1 MEMSLTKPFIIITI
15 KRKYIVQMKKNCMN
29 KEAILNTE
37 ITVKSEKIFEG
48 KIINLRVDTV
58 ELENQK
64 YAKREIVEH
73 KSASAI
79 VAITE
84 KNELLLVKQYRK
96 AVEDFLYEIP
106 AGILNIAEEP
116 IECALRE
123 LREETGFEAKKIEKI
138 YEFYTSP
145 GFSNEKVYL
154 FKAEELTFISTNF
167 DEDECVETFA
177 VTREEAK
184 KMIETGRI
192 MDSKTLIG
200 MQHWLNL

>member
-1 MEMSLTKPFIIITI
+1 
-15 KRKYIVQMKKNCMN
+15 MN

-37 ITVKSEKIFEG
+37 ITVKSERIFEG

-64 YAKREIVEH
+64 YAKKEIVEH
-73 KSASAI
+73 KSASAV

-84 KNELLLVKQYRK
+84 KNELLLVRQYRK

-123 LREETGFEAKKIEKI
+123 LREETGFEAKKIKKL

-145 GFSNEKVYL
+145 GFSNEKIYL
-154 FKAEELTFISTNF
+154 FKAEDMTFTSTDF
-167 DEDECVETFA
+167 DEYEFVETIA
-177 VTREEAK
+177 VSKEEAA
-184 KMIETGRI
+184 KMIETGKI

-200 MQHWLNL
+200 IQYWLNA

>member
-1 MEMSLTKPFIIITI
+1 MSLTKPFIIITI